1 MNSKINSIVI
11 TSILVFVLIAEIP
24 TVFEHVLTQEG
35 TITPED
41 SINDTMSSQNQT
53 FTSRTNTDFSAVNA
67 VNDTISNKNI
77 TQWANATLAFS
88 QEDKT
93 GITQGGDIGDMNQN

>member
-1 MNSKINSIVI
+1 MNTKINSMVI
-11 TSILVFVLIAEIP
+11 TSVLVFVLIAGIP
-24 TVFEHVLTQEG
+24 PVSEHVLPQEG
-35 TITPED
+35 AISPED
-41 SINDTMSSQNQT
+41 SSDTLSSQNQT

-67 VNDTISNKNI
+67 VNDTMSNKNI

>member
-67 VNDTISNKNI
+67 VNDTMSGENI
-77 TQWANATLAFS
+77 TNGLTL
-88 QEDKT
+88 
-93 GITQGGDIGDMNQN
+93 QNLKNHN